1 MNHGQADNRVER
13 VIDRIRVAI
22 NDHDLE
28 ALASCFAADYL
39 NETPVHPAR
48 GFRGREQVRRNWE
61 QIFAGVPDIEAQV
74 VRTAMDGDIG
84 WSEWDMGGTRLDG
97 SSFRMRGVAIYRVTD
112 DRAASCRFYLEPVDE
127 GSEEIEA
134 ATQRVVTGGSGE
146 RKEGP
151 R

>member
-1 MNHGQADNRVER
+1 
-13 VIDRIRVAI
+13 
-22 NDHDLE
+22 
-28 ALASCFAADYL
+28 
-39 NETPVHPAR
+39 
-48 GFRGREQVRRNWE
+48 
-61 QIFAGVPDIEAQV
+61 
-74 VRTAMDGDIG
+74 
-84 WSEWDMGGTRLDG
+84 MGGTRLDG